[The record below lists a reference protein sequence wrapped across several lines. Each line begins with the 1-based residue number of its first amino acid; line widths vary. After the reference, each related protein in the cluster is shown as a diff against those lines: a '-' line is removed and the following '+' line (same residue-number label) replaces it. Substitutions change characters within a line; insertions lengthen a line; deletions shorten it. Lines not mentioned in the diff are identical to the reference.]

1 MCRLRQVRCIN
12 CHEEEVIVERACA
25 NRNTGLRLCDRDTSI
40 IPEIQVH
47 DCGCANRSYLL
58 EQQARHDE
66 ILAWRLQEGDWLV
79 DSTELA
85 IADQALAQELQAE
98 ENASLE
104 ADLLAQELQ
113 DAENASLE
121 ADLAEIERQQA
132 MADEAMAQALQD
144 AEEASL
150 VEQELA
156 EEFERQLQLET
167 DAALARA
174 LADDAPQNLA
184 MHPPPPVHQPVV
196 AQPPPQNAVVI
207 QPIVPQVHHVPPPL
221 PPPIHDLPRQPWDP
235 EPYVAHQREQE
246 RRGH

>member
-12 CHEEEVIVERACA
+12 CHEKEVIVERACA
-25 NRNTGLRLCDRDTSI
+25 NRNTDSRLCDRDSSI
-40 IPEIQVH
+40 IPDIEVH

-66 ILAWRLQEGDWLV
+66 ILTWRLQEGDWLV
-79 DSTELA
+79 DPIRLA
-85 IADQALAQELQAE
+85 IADEALAQELQAE
-98 ENASLE
+98 ENASLK

-113 DAENASLE
+113 DAESASLE

-132 MADEAMAQALQD
+132 MAQTLQH
-144 AEEASL
+144 AEEVSL

-174 LADDAPQNLA
+174 LADDAPQNLG
-184 MHPPPPVHQPVV
+184 MHPPLLVHQPVV

-207 QPIVPQVHHVPPPL
+207 
-221 PPPIHDLPRQPWDP
+221 
-235 EPYVAHQREQE
+235 
-246 RRGH
+246 